1 MNQQEAIAQAWAL
14 TEAIERAA
22 AENDWRRAAELSHAR
37 SPLLMS
43 LQADQPDDAMVT
55 IRRIQ
60 ASIATITDVAT
71 RAETNLMRNYRQALN
86 HANAAGQYQQAAR
99 F

>member
-1 MNQQEAIAQAWAL
+1 MNQLELIAKAWAL
-14 TEAIERAA
+14 TEAIESAA
-22 AENDWRRAAELSHAR
+22 AENDWPRAAELTNAR

-43 LQADQPDDAMVT
+43 LQADQSDESMVT

-60 ASIATITDVAT
+60 ASIATIMNVAT
-71 RAETNLMRNYRQALN
+71 SAETALMRNHRQALTQ
-86 HANAAGQYQQAAR
+86 ANAAGRYQQAAQ